1 MGGKAGTEVALYSK
15 GNTSKQ
21 RDNTVTPVQGTR
33 YHFSF
38 SHTLFLKTNIVAIAA
53 CHGVTCF
60 LSRPPAGLQRCSGTD
75 LSTAAPHQS
84 QPPIKI

>member
-38 SHTLFLKTNIVAIAA
+38 SHTPFLKTNIVAIAA